1 MKPITLQ
8 SKVFLERY
16 KHRGKHVLISPLE
29 HNSIL
34 SSLTK
39 MQENG
44 FIVEMIPLKEDG
56 QVNVEKNEINDS
68 RRYDFSKCL

>member
-1 MKPITLQ
+1 
-8 SKVFLERY
+8 
-16 KHRGKHVLISPLE
+16 
-29 HNSIL
+29 
-34 SSLTK
+34 

-56 QVNVEKNEINDS
+56 QVNEKNEINDS